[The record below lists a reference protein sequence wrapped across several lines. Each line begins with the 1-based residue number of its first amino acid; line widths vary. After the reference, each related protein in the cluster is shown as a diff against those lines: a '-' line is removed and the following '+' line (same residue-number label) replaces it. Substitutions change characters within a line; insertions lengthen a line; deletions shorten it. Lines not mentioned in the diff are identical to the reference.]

1 MEAKVFDGCKELTTV
16 TFTSKAAPSMPG
28 ELFPNCP
35 KLKTII
41 VPQESLAA
49 YTAALKLPEGVTI
62 EGREGIT
69 AVRSAASVAPVEVA
83 RFDLQG
89 RRLAQPQKGVNIVR
103 YSNGTTAK
111 VVVR

>member
-16 TFTSKAAPSMPG
+16 MFTSKAAPSMPG

-41 VPQESLAA
+41 VPKESLEA

-62 EGREGIT
+62 EGREGLT
-69 AVRSAASVAPVEVA
+69 AVRSLTTADAVEVA

-89 RRLAQPQKGVNIVR
+89 RRLVQPQKGVNLVR

-111 VVVR
+111 IVVR

>member
-1 MEAKVFDGCKELTTV
+1 M
-16 TFTSKAAPSMPG
+16 
-28 ELFPNCP
+28 
-35 KLKTII
+35 
-41 VPQESLAA
+41 
-49 YTAALKLPEGVTI
+49 TI

-69 AVRSAASVAPVEVA
+69 AVRSLTTADAVEVG

-89 RRLAQPQKGVNIVR
+89 RRLTQPQKGVNIVR